1 MDHER
6 LVCSAVG
13 GDVRAF
19 TELTRRFQH
28 FAFASAL
35 ALTRDFQQ
43 AEDVVQEAFVAAW
56 TALPNLEDPAAFPG
70 WLRGIVR
77 HHAFRVL
84 RRKRVSLRP
93 LAQATDI
100 ASEEPAPDYVLEQR
114 QRAATALAAMAALPD
129 ALREPAMLFFI
140 HECSHQDIATF
151 LELSVATVNNRL
163 HAARTRLKERILT
176 MVTETLHSQAL
187 PDDFANRIGRLIEA
201 RGSVVDV
208 LFDPAAPPDIL
219 AELAVSDEVN
229 KRAVN
234 VQVVQRPRPGMVRGV
249 AASPADALPRGST
262 VLSFGRQT
270 QTPVDLDEFARIVP
284 LLAGPSPLAAGVGK
298 FMETGIKVIDV
309 MCPLAAGASV
319 AIVGEVG
326 VGIVVVTEELVQRL
340 CRGSERISFF
350 PLVPLTPNLPADWS
364 FVGDL
369 KRERFSE
376 GTVGPVQTFFF
387 RAEGGPWT
395 RDRLTAL
402 TSVDV
407 VIHLSRQRVLAKIYP
422 AVDVLTS
429 RSRLFETGAVSD
441 EHAMIAE
448 RARVAIAMLWAG
460 NHATTVTDG
469 LMLERALKLQNFF
482 TQPFFVAEPYTK
494 RPGVSVPLAATLRA
508 CREILDGEHDDVPAD
523 AFYFCGD
530 VTEIRGNIG
539 RSLPFGPVRLAS
551 PDTGGR

>member
-6 LVCSAVG
+6 LVRSATG

-19 TELTRRFQH
+19 MELTRRFQH

-43 AEDVVQEAFVAAW
+43 AEDVVQEAFIAAW
-56 TALPNLEDPAAFPG
+56 TALPSLGDPAAFPG

-84 RRKRVSLRP
+84 RRKRPSSRP
-93 LAQATDI
+93 LAEATDI
-100 ASEEPAPDYVLEQR
+100 ASEEPAPDHIFEQR
-114 QRAATALAAMAALPD
+114 QQAATALAAMAALPD

-151 LELSVATVNNRL
+151 LKLSVATVNNRL

-176 MVTETLHSQAL
+176 MVTETLHSHAL
-187 PDDFANRIGRLIEA
+187 PGDFANRIGRLIEA

-262 VLSFGRQT
+262 VLSSGRQT
-270 QTPVDLDEFARIVP
+270 ETPVDLDEFARIVP
-284 LLAGPSPLAAGVGK
+284 LLAGPSPLAAGAGK
-298 FMETGIKVIDV
+298 FIETGIKVIDV
-309 MCPLAAGASV
+309 MCPLAAGGSV

-340 CRGSERISFF
+340 CRGSQRISFF

-369 KRERFSE
+369 KREQFSE

-395 RDRLTAL
+395 RDRLMAL

-407 VIHLSRQRVLAKIYP
+407 VVHLSRQRVLAKIYP
-422 AVDVLTS
+422 AVEVLTS
-429 RSRLFETGAVSD
+429 RSRLFETGAVSN
-441 EHAMIAE
+441 EHATIAE
-448 RARVAIAMLWAG
+448 RARAAIAMLWAG
-460 NHATTVTDG
+460 HHARTVADG

-482 TQPFFVAEPYTK
+482 TQPFFIAQPYTK
-494 RPGVSVPLAATLRA
+494 RPGASVTLAATLRA
-508 CREILDGEHDDVPAD
+508 CREILDGAHDDVPTD

-530 VTEIRGNIG
+530 MMEIRGNIG
-539 RSLPFGPVRLAS
+539 RSLPFGPVTLSS
-551 PDTGGR
+551 PA